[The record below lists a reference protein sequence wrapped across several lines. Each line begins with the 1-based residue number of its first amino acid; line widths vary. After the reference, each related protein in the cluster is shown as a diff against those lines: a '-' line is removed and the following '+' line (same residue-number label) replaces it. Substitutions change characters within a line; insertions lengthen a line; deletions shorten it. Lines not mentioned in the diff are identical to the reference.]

1 MFQAKAKLLRKVSNS
16 SDIEITAKRVHRVL
30 FTGDIP
36 CLIAGGYAVQENGYP
51 RFTSDVD
58 VIVPNVSEAREYL
71 SIRGFKPNPG
81 SSMTLTDRET
91 RVEVDL
97 LPGGSTVGPG
107 PLVFPMPTKLTTEL
121 PVMTLQEIIASKLS
135 TYIGAPK
142 TRLKDAADVQELMK
156 ANHPPENLELPSE
169 VVELYHSMWSD
180 LFN

>member
-1 MFQAKAKLLRKVSNS
+1 MFQAKARLLRKVSNT
-16 SDIEITAKRVHRVL
+16 SDIENTAKKVHKTL
-30 FTGDIP
+30 TAGNIP

-58 VIVPNVSEAREYL
+58 VIVPDVAEAREFL

-91 RVEVDL
+91 KVEVDL
-97 LPGGSTVGPG
+97 LPGGGKVGPG
-107 PLVFPMPTKLTTEL
+107 PLVFPIPTTISTDL

-135 TYIGAPK
+135 TYLGSPK
-142 TRLKDAADVQELMK
+142 TRLKDVADVQELMK
-156 ANHPPENLELPSE
+156 ARYPPYDLELPNE
-169 VVELYHSMWSD
+169 VVELYHTMWSD